1 MSIKTPEEKTFTPAL
16 GYSFLT
22 PLYDSAIAA
31 LTRESLWRGKMI
43 EQLNPAPHE
52 RILDV
57 GCGTGSLVTQIKSLS
72 LLTQVIGLDPDP
84 EVLEVAKNKANRKNL
99 EIDWKEGFLSA
110 ERVSEIGPVCKI
122 VSSLVFHQTP
132 LDEKRRMLKQM
143 FSVLKTDGE
152 LCIADYGLQRT
163 KLMRLFF
170 KATVQQLDGFRDT
183 QPNADGVL
191 PGLIEE
197 AGFSQVE
204 ELEVIPTITGSISIY
219 TGRKI
224 V

>member
-1 MSIKTPEEKTFTPAL
+1 MSIRSPEEKTFTPAL

-31 LTRESLWRGKMI
+31 LTREGLWRGKMI

-57 GCGTGSLVTQIKSLS
+57 GCGTGSLVTHIKDLS

-84 EVLEVAKNKANRKNL
+84 EVLEIAKKKANRKHL
-99 EIDWKEGFLSA
+99 EIEWKAGFLSA
-110 ERVSEIGPVCKI
+110 ETVSEIGPVSKV

-132 LDEKRRMLKQM
+132 LDEKRRILAQM
-143 FSVLKTDGE
+143 YAALKTGGE

-191 PGLIEE
+191 PSLIEE
-197 AGFSQVE
+197 AGFSRVE

-219 TGRKI
+219 TAEKS
-224 V
+224 